1 MVCSVHQLHVCPSWE
16 FPEVS
21 SMFSVLK
28 MYFFP
33 ARIEG
38 LRTED
43 VYRNKIDLIL
53 HFFLH
58 QICMFTPGHNV
69 RTSTLAASRKRSY
82 WCQPWPLSLEVLQH
96 SNIESLPSFTLKE
109 QSHLLHGHKRWF
121 VTNDQCW
128 CFCGENGLIFLIQST
143 VNMASRA
150 KETGIY
156 MDFCSSGALTGGL
169 HWDMV
174 PFLVDVWRT
183 LRLNNTI
190 PNPS

>member
-1 MVCSVHQLHVCPSWE
+1 MFIEIKLTWFYIFSSIKSVCLHLDTMC
-16 FPEVS
+16 
-21 SMFSVLK
+21 
-28 MYFFP
+28 
-33 ARIEG
+33 A
-38 LRTED
+38 
-43 VYRNKIDLIL
+43 
-53 HFFLH
+53 
-58 QICMFTPGHNV
+58 
-69 RTSTLAASRKRSY
+69 LAGSRKRSY

-121 VTNDQCW
+121 VQKSWTKVDFWTNDQCRW
-128 CFCGENGLIFLIQST
+128 FCGENGLIFFIQST
-143 VNMASRA
+143 VNMACRA